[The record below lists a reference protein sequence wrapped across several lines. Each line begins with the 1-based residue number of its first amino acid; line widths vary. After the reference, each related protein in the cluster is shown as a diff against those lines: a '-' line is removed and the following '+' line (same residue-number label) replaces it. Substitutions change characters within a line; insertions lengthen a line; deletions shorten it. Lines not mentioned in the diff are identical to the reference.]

1 MFEAIQIAEANR
13 SLIKTLM
20 EIFLFVSSFMS

>member
-13 SLIKTLM
+13 SLIKILM